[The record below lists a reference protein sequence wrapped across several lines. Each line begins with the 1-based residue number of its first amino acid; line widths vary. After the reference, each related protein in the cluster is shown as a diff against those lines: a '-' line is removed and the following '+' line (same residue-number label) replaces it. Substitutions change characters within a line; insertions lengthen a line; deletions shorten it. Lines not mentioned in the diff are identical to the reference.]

1 VANGRVAR
9 ETERMAILVTGG
21 TKGIG
26 LAIAR
31 RFAKPDVDVFLNY
44 RADVASAER
53 AKAEIEATGARCH
66 LLPGDV
72 GNPAGATAVLA
83 GVAAHADRLDQ
94 LVHCAV
100 KVIAEPLLSIDPY
113 ALTDAINLNGTALVY
128 LVQAARPLFRPGST
142 VVFLSSRGGRT
153 PLPNYAAVGAG
164 KALAEGLVR
173 YLALELAPLGV
184 RANCVAPSAVDT
196 QALRQVYGARTDEI
210 MRQSATANPSGRN
223 VVDDDYCSLI
233 EYLASPSA
241 AMIQGQVVFVNG
253 GSYLAA

>member
-1 VANGRVAR
+1 
-9 ETERMAILVTGG
+9 MAILVTGG

-31 RFAKPDVDVFLNY
+31 RFAKPSVDVFLNF
-44 RADVASAER
+44 RADTVSAER
-53 AKAEIEATGARCH
+53 AKVEIEGIGARCH
-66 LLPGDV
+66 LVQGDV
-72 GNPAGATAVLA
+72 GTPVGAQAV
-83 GVAAHADRLDQ
+83 VAAVAARTDRLDQ

-100 KVIAEPLLSIDPY
+100 KVVPEPLLTIDPM
-113 ALTDAINLNGTALVY
+113 ALTEAINLNGAAIVY

-142 VVFLSSRGGRT
+142 VFFLSSRGGRT

-164 KALAEGLVR
+164 KALAESLVR

-196 QALRQVYGARTDEI
+196 EALRQVYGGQTDEM
-210 MRQSATANPSGRN
+210 MRRSAIANPSGRN
-223 VVDDDYCSLI
+223 VVDDDYCSLV
-233 EYLASPSA
+233 EYLAGPSA
-241 AMIQGQVVFVNG
+241 AMIQGQVVFVTG

>member
-1 VANGRVAR
+1 
-9 ETERMAILVTGG
+9 MAILVTGG

-31 RFAKPDVDVFLNY
+31 RFAKPNTDVFLNF
-44 RADVASAER
+44 RADAAT
-53 AKAEIEATGARCH
+53 ADKARVEIDAMGARCH
-66 LLPGDV
+66 LIQGDV
-72 GNPAGATAVLA
+72 GTPDGAKAVLA
-83 GVAAHADRLDQ
+83 AVAAKTDRLDQ

-100 KVIAEPLLSIDPY
+100 KVIPAQLLTIDPS

-128 LVQAARPLFRPGST
+128 LAQAALPLFKPGST
-142 VVFLSSRGGRT
+142 VFFLSSRGSRT

-164 KALAEGLVR
+164 KSLAESLIR
-173 YLALELAPLGV
+173 YLAMELAPLGV

-196 QALRQVYGARTDEI
+196 EALRQVYGDRTDEI
-210 MRQSATANPSGRN
+210 MRQSAATNPTGRN
-223 VVDDDYCSLI
+223 VTDDDYCSLI

-241 AMIQGQVVFVNG
+241 AMIQGQVIFVTG

>member
-1 VANGRVAR
+1 
-9 ETERMAILVTGG
+9 MAILVTGG

-31 RFAKPDVDVFLNY
+31 RFAGPGVDVFLNY
-44 RADVASAER
+44 RADAAAAER
-53 AKAEIEATGARCH
+53 ARAEIEVLGARCH
-66 LLPGDV
+66 LIQADV
-72 GNPAGATAVLA
+72 GTPDGAKAVLA
-83 GVAAHADRLDQ
+83 AVADRSARLDQ

-100 KVIAEPLLSIDPY
+100 KVIPEPLLAIDAD
-113 ALTDAINLNGTALVY
+113 ALTQAINLNGTALVW
-128 LVQAARPLFRPGST
+128 LVQAALPLFQRGST
-142 VVFLSSRGGRT
+142 VFFLSSRGGRT

-164 KALAEGLVR
+164 KSLAESLVR

-196 QALRQVYGARTDEI
+196 EALRQVYGERTDEI
-210 MRQSATANPSGRN
+210 MRQSAAANPSGRN
-223 VVDDDYCSLI
+223 VADDDYCSLV

-241 AMIQGQVVFVNG
+241 AMIQGQVVFVTG